1 MSSAHAAIAHRQP
14 NAVQTGTVKIAARA
28 APPVIDVVAADITLP
43 WWAGKS
49 RRTTTGRSTLPA
61 VIASPIPAVAMSM
74 PGAPVNGRAATNTVS
89 SSRLRVITRFSPN
102 RRATPATT
110 AAPMPKQNTGSE
122 VSSPATVGERSSS
135 CWMSGRTAA
144 REVIGERRHNP
155 VRMIAATPPAARQ
168 EETSRRSAPIRR
180 AR

>member
-74 PGAPVNGRAATNTVS
+74 PAAPVNGRAATNTVS
-89 SSRLRVITRFSPN
+89 SSRLREIG
-102 RRATPATT
+102 RASCRERVE
-110 AAPMPKQNTGSE
+110 TGAE
-122 VSSPATVGERSSS
+122 AGAEDE
-135 CWMSGRTAA
+135 G
-144 REVIGERRHNP
+144 
-155 VRMIAATPPAARQ
+155 
-168 EETSRRSAPIRR
+168 SAQQR
-180 AR
+180 AVTDGT